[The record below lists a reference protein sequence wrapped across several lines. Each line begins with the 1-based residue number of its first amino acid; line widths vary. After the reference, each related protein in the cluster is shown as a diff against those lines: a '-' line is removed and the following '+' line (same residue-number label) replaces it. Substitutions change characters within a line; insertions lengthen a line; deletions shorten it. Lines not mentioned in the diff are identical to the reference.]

1 MRGVIDTNVWVSAFL
16 AQRGYPAQLIEVEP
30 KQLSTAIGGQ
40 MPQLQQ
46 ESYQQMR
53 KSHEGSDAKP
63 TKKYCEISTPKW
75 VTLYQSPSQ
84 SSRIPAR
91 AEFPHSLP
99 SPPLSRGE
107 RVGVRGD
114 SSPVH
119 PRTLAVQLVLLI
131 E

>member
-16 AQRGYPAQLIEVEP
+16 AQRGYHPAQLIEVEP

-75 VTLYQSPSQ
+75 VTL
-84 SSRIPAR
+84 
-91 AEFPHSLP
+91 
-99 SPPLSRGE
+99 
-107 RVGVRGD
+107 
-114 SSPVH
+114 
-119 PRTLAVQLVLLI
+119 LI